1 VAVYESLITECV
13 LTMQEGAEERETFV
27 ESEEEEE
34 DLDDSDTELSEQQ
47 SKDPIIQAYAQA
59 RKQRAEKIS
68 STCKCNISLF
78 SECAHFCK
86 LYTYYSFVIK
96 FYCIDCTKESDA
108 VS

>member
-1 VAVYESLITECV
+1 
-13 LTMQEGAEERETFV
+13 MQEGAEDRETFV

-68 STCKCNISLF
+68 SACNISLL
-78 SECAHFCK
+78 SGCAYFLNYIPITICK
-86 LYTYYSFVIK
+86 NMLLYGLY
-96 FYCIDCTKESDA
+96 KEE
-108 VS
+108 